1 MQETGSQRFTERFL
15 PSLAYRDYR
24 YLWMTTLSSSGAA
37 WALIVARG
45 WLVYDLSGSS
55 VWVGVTTFAAMIPL
69 FLVPP
74 VAGFLADKFQRRRL
88 LGYVFA
94 LQLAH
99 NAVLAALAIS
109 GVIEPWHLVVLAFF
123 NGSARAAQMP
133 ISQSLLPNLV
143 PKKLL
148 LNAIALNSATMH
160 GSRLLGAGVV
170 APLLWYEAAGPAF
183 AICSVF
189 YAAAWI
195 CSSRIRSPSTGKL
208 QPGLSAV
215 RNFTAG
221 LRYVF
226 RHPFVRPFV
235 ILIFLHCSLTMSF
248 ESVLPVLSDKQFG
261 AKDGFSYLMMA
272 VGGGALIGSLG
283 LSGLAS
289 APMRGRWLL
298 FVGLVSAV
306 SPLGMVFSTSLA
318 PALVGATFM
327 GASQGAFMTLTASF
341 LQAIIPDEIRG
352 RAMSVYL
359 LSIGGVM
366 ASFNLINGVLADIVG
381 PPMLLAIAALAFFA
395 VMLVSITHLPL
406 RRLFTHGEVAA
417 SAPAPA

>member
-1 MQETGSQRFTERFL
+1 MRRSAPQRVTRRLL
-15 PSLAYRDYR
+15 PSLAYRDFR
-24 YLWMTTLSSSGAA
+24 YLWMTTLSSSAAA

-99 NAVLAALAIS
+99 NAILAALAMT
-109 GVIEPWHLVVLAFF
+109 GVIETWHLVVLAFF

-133 ISQSLLPNLV
+133 ISHSLLPNLI

-160 GSRLLGAGVV
+160 GSRLLGAAVV
-170 APLLWYEAAGPAF
+170 APLLINEAAGLAF

-189 YAAAWI
+189 YVVAWFA
-195 CSSRIRSPSTGKL
+195 SSRIRSTSTGVM
-208 QPGLSAV
+208 QPGLSAL

-221 LRYVF
+221 LQYVY

-248 ESVLPVLSDKQFG
+248 ESVLPVLSDEQFN

-272 VGGGALIGSLG
+272 VGGGALVGALG
-283 LSGLAS
+283 LSGLVS
-289 APMRGRWLL
+289 AHMRGRWLL
-298 FVGLVSAV
+298 VVGLLSAV
-306 SPLGMVFSTSLA
+306 SPLGLVFSTTLST
-318 PALVGATFM
+318 ALVGAFFM

-341 LQAIIPDEIRG
+341 LQAIIPDAIRG

-366 ASFNLINGVLADIVG
+366 ASFNLVNGLLADVVG
-381 PPMLLAIAALAFFA
+381 APTLLAVAALAFLA
-395 VMLVSITHLPL
+395 ALVISITHLPL
-406 RRLFTHGEVAA
+406 RRLFTHGEHAA
-417 SAPAPA
+417 AAPAPA